1 MFFMNIEVATLIIS
15 FILLIALNVPIAV
28 SIGIST
34 ALTLMIGAGFT
45 PGMSTVAQQIATGFD
60 SFTLIAIPLFI
71 LSGNIMARGGLAK
84 RLINFA
90 KSVVGSLPGGL
101 ALVNIISAMLFGA
114 VSGSAIASAA
124 AIGSFMHPRMVKEG
138 YDAGYSAAVNV
149 TAATTGLIIPPSNVL
164 IVYSLASGGVS
175 IGALFLA
182 GYLPGI
188 LLGMGLMVVSSI
200 LAYQQGIKGSKS
212 VSIIEILKRFFDAIL
227 SLTMI
232 FIIIGGIIFGVFTAT
247 EAAAVAVVYA
257 LIITVFV
264 YKEIKIKDIPKIFL
278 DTSITT
284 GVVMLLIGTSMAL
297 SWVLAYTNIPQ
308 NFSLTVLELSEN
320 PLIVL
325 LIMNIILLLVGIF
338 MDMTPA
344 ILIFTPIFL
353 PIITIMGIDPL
364 HFGLI
369 MIFNLCIGICTPPVG
384 TVLFVGC
391 GVANIPITK
400 IIKPLIPFYF
410 VMLLVLSL
418 IVYFPEITLTLPRYF
433 GF

>member
-1 MFFMNIEVATLIIS
+1 MNIEVSTLIIS
-15 FILLIALNVPIAV
+15 FILLIGLNVPIAV

-34 ALTLMIGAGFT
+34 ALTLMIGAGFS
-45 PGMSTVAQQIATGFD
+45 PAMSTVAQQIATGFD

-71 LSGNIMARGGLAK
+71 LSGNIMAKGGLAK

-90 KSVVGSLPGGL
+90 KTIVGGLPGGL
-101 ALVNIISAMLFGA
+101 ALVNIVSAMLFGA
-114 VSGSAIASAA
+114 ISGSAIASAA

-149 TAATTGLIIPPSNVL
+149 TASTTGLIIPPSNVL

-175 IGALFLA
+175 IGALFVA

-188 LLGMGLMVVSSI
+188 LLGMGFMVVSSI
-200 LAYQQGIKGSKS
+200 LAYQQGIKGSDS
-212 VSIIEILKRFFDAIL
+212 VSIIEILKRFYDAIL

-257 LIITVFV
+257 LIITMLV
-264 YKEIKIKDIPKIFL
+264 YKEIRIKDIPQIFL

-308 NFSLTVLELSEN
+308 IFSSAVLGISEN
-320 PLIVL
+320 PLTVL
-325 LIMNIILLLVGIF
+325 LLMNIILLLVGTF

-353 PIITIMGIDPL
+353 PIVTTMGIDPL

-369 MIFNLCIGICTPPVG
+369 LIVNLCIGICTPPVG

-391 GVANIPITK
+391 GVANISITK
-400 IIKPLIPFYF
+400 IIKPLMPFYF
-410 VMLLVLSL
+410 VMLFVLSL
-418 IVYFPEITLTLPRYF
+418 IVYFPEITLTLPKFF